1 MVMTSVS
8 GHLLGYEFTGAY
20 RKWQGCHP
28 LSLFDAPV
36 SKQCSEESYIKIKKT
51 LEREIQSCNAL
62 IIWTDCD
69 REGENIGFEII
80 QVCQAIKPNIRV
92 YR

>member
-8 GHLLGYEFTGAY
+8 GHLLNYDFVGGY
-20 RKWQGCHP
+20 RSWQGCNP
-28 LSLFDAPV
+28 VSLFEAPV
-36 SKQCSEESYIKIKKT
+36 VKQCQEDFVKIKKT
-51 LEREIQSCNAL
+51 LEREARACQAL

-69 REGENIGFEII
+69 REGENIGYEVI
-80 QVCQAIKPNIRV
+80 QVCQAVRPNIKI